1 MWRGICTMYSTCWY
15 SSGQK
20 PHIEEISITEF
31 SDLKN
36 QIVYLFIYLR
46 ISEKCMFRIKS
57 SKSIVGEKSI
67 EVHWSTLWKLLLIRI
82 CKPRI
87 LNLKLFCGHGNVHLQ
102 LSKERK
108 FTEVSLCQTS
118 GTLNLSKIWIFL
130 HFSVFCFTPTSAV
143 LNIQAQAERGSAL
156 FWATGI

>member
-1 MWRGICTMYSTCWY
+1 
-15 SSGQK
+15 
-20 PHIEEISITEF
+20 
-31 SDLKN
+31 
-36 QIVYLFIYLR
+36 
-46 ISEKCMFRIKS
+46 MFRIKS

-156 FWATGI
+156 FWATGIYFEVVNQPTGSVQWRINTATMWKKALITVDTKLIYTK